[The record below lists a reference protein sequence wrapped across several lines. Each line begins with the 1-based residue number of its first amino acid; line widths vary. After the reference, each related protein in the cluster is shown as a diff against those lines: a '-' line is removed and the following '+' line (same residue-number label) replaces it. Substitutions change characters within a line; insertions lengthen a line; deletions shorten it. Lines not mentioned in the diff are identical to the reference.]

1 MNMHHPDRNYADQPR
16 NPHYEDDI
24 VYVTKHSRW
33 ILNSIGIWP
42 AVLEGVGKFLPRI
55 AIGLSNLV
63 LFFTVVQCVLHIL
76 LEQKDPLLRLRLLG
90 FACYSLVSLMK
101 YWALTVRKPKIKRC
115 IEQMHADWKQVSRG
129 RPVFEG
135 LQVEKW
141 HVLLQ
146 VSGRCLKNTFVK
158 KWNMITYENV
168 HSKYQFK

>member
-135 LQVEKW
+135 LQVEK
-141 HVLLQ
+141 
-146 VSGRCLKNTFVK
+146 
-158 KWNMITYENV
+158 
-168 HSKYQFK
+168 

>member
-1 MNMHHPDRNYADQPR
+1 MHHPDRSQADQPR

-24 VYVTKHSRW
+24 IYVTKHSRW

-42 AVLEGVGKFLPRI
+42 AVIKGIGKFVPKI

-63 LFFTVVQCVLHIL
+63 LFFTVVQCVLHII

-115 IEQMHADWKQVSRG
+115 IEQMYADWKQVSRG
-129 RPVFEG
+129 NYIRGTTSGKVTRTVASVG
-135 LQVEKW
+135 T
-141 HVLLQ
+141 LLMHL
-146 VSGRCLKNTFVK
+146 LKNK
-158 KWNMITYENV
+158 ITYKNL
-168 HSKYQFK
+168 HSNC